1 MKKAM
6 VVGVFV
12 LITLGYFVEGMFS
25 KELMCI
31 DLLVMFMILVVFRNK
46 LINFW
51 RS

>member
-1 MKKAM
+1 MKKVIM
-6 VVGVFV
+6 VGAFV
-12 LITLGYFVEGMFS
+12 LMTLGYFVEGIFS

-31 DLLVMFMILVVFRNK
+31 DLLVMFMMLAVFRNK